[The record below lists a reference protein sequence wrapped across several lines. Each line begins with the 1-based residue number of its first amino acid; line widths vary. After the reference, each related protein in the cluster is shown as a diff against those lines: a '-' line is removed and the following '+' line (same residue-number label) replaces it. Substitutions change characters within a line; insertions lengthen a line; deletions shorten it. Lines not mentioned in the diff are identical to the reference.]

1 MIKTAK
7 KIFAAVMAMTVA
19 AVLSVC
25 ANAALLETPTVEGS
39 FIGGVNADG
48 SMTVVV
54 DIVSGNGKD
63 KSVNYVLKG
72 DALQREFWNR
82 SDAYVEVD
90 LTLETDTDTVTA
102 IIPAFAKGWSWV
114 DPSVWGTALEY
125 GKTITIREPLSTYY
139 TEFKNKDP
147 MLIRVQFTSSSP
159 EMETVQIS
167 LSGIRF
173 VGVEDNSA
181 EDTTTTTT
189 TTTTIATTTLPE
201 ESEDVADDP
210 VESVETAEQ
219 PGTEENSESEP
230 AVTTASS
237 ASDNND
243 KDSGTQTE
251 ATSSV
256 NDGTKATSTRAP
268 ANIQSD
274 DTSIVGVIVVI
285 VIVAVVVVAGAVV
298 GYIIYRKKKY
308 Y

>member
-7 KIFAAVMAMTVA
+7 NIFAALMAMTVA

-25 ANAALLETPTVEGS
+25 ANAALLEPPTVEGEL
-39 FIGGVNADG
+39 IGGVNDDG
-48 SMTVVV
+48 SMT
-54 DIVSGNGKD
+54 IVLSLVAGTNTD

-72 DALQREFWNR
+72 EALEREFWNR

-90 LTLETDTDTVTA
+90 LTLETESDTVSA
-102 IIPAFAKGWSWV
+102 IIPAFAKGWKWV
-114 DPSVWGTALEY
+114 NPSVWGTQLKV
-125 GKTITIREPLSTYY
+125 GQTVTIREPLSTYY
-139 TEFKNKDP
+139 TEFKNNDP
-147 MLIRVQFTSSSP
+147 MVIRVQFVSSSP
-159 EMETVQIS
+159 EMENVQIS
-167 LSGIRF
+167 MSGIRF
-173 VGVEDNSA
+173 VGVEDSSA
-181 EDTTTTTT
+181 EVTTT

-201 ESEDVADDP
+201 ESEDIADDP

-268 ANIQSD
+268 ANVQSE